1 MNNKI
6 VLQLN
11 SWHYWIFIEVLHFL
25 WILNGFFHS
34 LWNSPTFLLYH
45 FTSTFAH
52 IAASSFSRELLC
64 FITSKRYTK
73 DEHRFE
79 PTWIDSTKCSNTSC
93 MLMLMGF
100 SLTVMCFLLFFV
112 LFFLSPVF
120 RILSLWLSF
129 LLSHTQ
135 FSLISCGSKDYL
147 SLRKSH
153 HKSSSHKGE
162 WVRNRWQ
169 RLVDAN
175 STTMT
180 MTTHTHRIERIVK
193 SF

>member
-1 MNNKI
+1 MNYKI

-25 WILNGFFHS
+25 WILNGFSHR

-112 LFFLSPVF
+112 LFFLS
-120 RILSLWLSF
+120 LSAYSY
-129 LLSHTQ
+129 S
-135 FSLISCGSKDYL
+135 FSLAFISFITYTIFSDFMWLKRLFKSK
-147 SLRKSH
+147 KI
-153 HKSSSHKGE
+153 SSQIFVAQKRVSA
-162 WVRNRWQ
+162 Q
-169 RLVDAN
+169 
-175 STTMT
+175 
-180 MTTHTHRIERIVK
+180 
-193 SF
+193 